1 VGPRVT
7 VGVLIEIPEP
17 HASVLSGWRKRV
29 GDELGAVIPPHVTL
43 LPPTPIERSKLPAVH
58 THLAESAEAGH
69 PFPMHLFGTGTFRP
83 MSPVVFIQVA
93 RGIADCEGLQ
103 RLVRSGPLTREL
115 EFTYHPHV
123 TVAQDIPDGQLDA
136 AYDGL
141 ASFIAR
147 FPVDHFS
154 LFERAPGGAW
164 SRLED
169 FRLGIG

>member
-1 VGPRVT
+1 VGSRVT

-43 LPPTPIERSKLPAVH
+43 LPPTPIERSELPAVH
-58 THLAESAEAGH
+58 THLAKSAEAGH

-123 TVAQDIPDGQLDA
+123 TVAQDIPDEQLDA

-154 LFERAPGGAW
+154 LFERAPAGAW